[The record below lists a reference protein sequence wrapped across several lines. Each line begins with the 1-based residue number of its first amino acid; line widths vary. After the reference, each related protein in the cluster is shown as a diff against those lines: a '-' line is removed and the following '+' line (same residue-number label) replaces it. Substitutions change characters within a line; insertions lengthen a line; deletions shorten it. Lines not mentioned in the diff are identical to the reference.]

1 MLALN
6 GVRFSSAGG
15 DSLVREKVEAAPYL
29 ALWHGREHK
38 KLTKN

>member
-6 GVRFSSAGG
+6 GVSFSSVEG

-29 ALWHGREHK
+29 ALWHRREYK
-38 KLTKN
+38 KLTKS

>member
-6 GVRFSSAGG
+6 GVRFSYAG
-15 DSLVREKVEAAPYL
+15 DSLVREKVQAAPYL